1 VTDTVVEL
9 FAGNERHAAGAESR
23 FDNLQETQRPAV
35 VTVCCADSRV
45 LGNQLWDVTEP
56 GDCFSV
62 RNVGNRVI
70 QRPDP
75 RAEPVVSGDVLYP
88 LVETET
94 ETAVVVGHTGCG
106 AVTATYDAICDD
118 DTTRDTDD
126 ERTGTESLETD
137 DPPQNT
143 PPGIGHCI
151 SLLRSAVS
159 AGLEELPA
167 SLDRT
172 ETVNRLVE
180 RNVDRQV
187 TTLRESDHVPASV
200 TVAGAVYDFHDAYD
214 GRRGEAH
221 LINLDGETDPDSLRA
236 ELPALADRIHR
247 LDPP

>member
-1 VTDTVVEL
+1 M
-9 FAGNERHAAGAESR
+9 
-23 FDNLQETQRPAV
+23 

-106 AVTATYDAICDD
+106 AVTATYDAVCDDDASDTIRGDDASDAIRGD

-137 DPPQNT
+137 DPPRNT
-143 PPGIGHCI
+143 PPGIDHCI
-151 SLLRSAVS
+151 SLLRPAVS
-159 AGLEELPA
+159 AGLDELPA